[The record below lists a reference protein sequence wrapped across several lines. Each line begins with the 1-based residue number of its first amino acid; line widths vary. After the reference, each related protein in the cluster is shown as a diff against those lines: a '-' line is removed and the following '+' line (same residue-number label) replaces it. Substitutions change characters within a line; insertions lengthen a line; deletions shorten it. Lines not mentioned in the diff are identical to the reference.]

1 MPRPP
6 SDFPVTPIAMSR
18 QPAASGNLPLFRDE
32 ALERFRA
39 TAWQRPLLSRPVS
52 AWALTALALIA
63 AAAFIAFAAT
73 FEFARKEQVRGYLT
87 PTDGW
92 SRVTAKS
99 FGVVRRRLANP
110 RDDVR
115 VGDVLL
121 EISSGDGVRQAVTVQ
136 DQMLEEIQ
144 GRRTALDERVHLV
157 AREYEQE
164 TALLERAAEADRRE
178 LERLEEEIE
187 LARVRARIARQRY
200 LDGVRL
206 ADSGA
211 LAPADTMRLE
221 DDMQSQLLVLSERRR
236 TVDRLRAPI
245 ACWHPGTAW
254 SFLCGSMPATAFSR
268 VRRCWTSFRGAASCR
283 DGCSYRQPQWGSSNP
298 ARRFAYTWTR
308 SPTNATAPSQ
318 GG

>member
-1 MPRPP
+1 MSRPP
-6 SDFPVTPIAMSR
+6 VAN
-18 QPAASGNLPLFRDE
+18 GKLPLFRDE

-39 TAWQRPLLSRPVS
+39 TAWQPPLLSRPVS

-63 AAAFIAFAAT
+63 AAAFIAFAVT

-87 PTDGW
+87 PADGW

-121 EISSGDGVRQAVTVQ
+121 EISPGDGVQQAVTVQ
-136 DQMLEEIQ
+136 DRMLEEIQ
-144 GRRTALDERVHLV
+144 GRRTALDERVRLV

-164 TALLERAAEADRRE
+164 AALLERAAEADRRE
-178 LERLEEEIE
+178 LARLEEEIE
-187 LARVRARIARQRY
+187 LARVRSRIARQRY

-211 LAPADTMRLE
+211 LAPADTIRLE
-221 DDMQSQLLVLSERRR
+221 PRR
-236 TVDRLRAPI
+236 
-245 ACWHPGTAW
+245 
-254 SFLCGSMPATAFSR
+254 
-268 VRRCWTSFRGAASCR
+268 
-283 DGCSYRQPQWGSSNP
+283 
-298 ARRFAYTWTR
+298 
-308 SPTNATAPSQ
+308 
-318 GG
+318 